1 MREKILSD
9 LMQAMKNQDKESL
22 PVIRSIK
29 SAIQMEEINLKRNL
43 NDDEVIGVIA
53 KQVKT
58 RKESIIEFEKGNRED
73 LVSKTQQEIEILN
86 RYLPEPLKEEEV
98 NKILDEAFEEVN
110 PTSMKDMGKIMS
122 YVNPLIKGRFDM
134 SELSLMIKERL
145 NKA

>member
-9 LMQAMKNQDKESL
+9 LIQAMKNQDKESL

-73 LVSKTQQEIEILN
+73 LVSKTKKEIEILN
-86 RYLPEPLKEEEV
+86 RYLPEPLSEEEV
-98 NKILDEAFEEVN
+98 NKILDEAFKEVN
-110 PTSMKDMGKIMS
+110 PISMKDMGKIMS
-122 YVNPLIKGRFDM
+122 YVNPLIKGRYDM
-134 SELSLMIKERL
+134 TQLSLMIKERL

>member
-58 RKESIIEFEKGNRED
+58 RKESIIEFEKGNRQD

-86 RYLPEPLKEEEV
+86 RYLPEPLTEEEV
-98 NKILDEAFEEVN
+98 YKILDEAFKEIN
-110 PTSMKDMGKIMS
+110 PTSIKDMGKIMT
-122 YVNPLIKGRFDM
+122 YVNPLLKGRFDM